1 MGCSGLGK
9 KQNLFSR
16 TLFYMEVDMRAKK
29 YTHKESA
36 VSPMAPSIRGRVWR
50 QQRQQ
55 FAALNGPDTGFLLCH
70 APKQCLYEQWAN
82 TVQYTATLDIIANCQ
97 GHIMPWVELIKVIF

>member
-1 MGCSGLGK
+1 
-9 KQNLFSR
+9 
-16 TLFYMEVDMRAKK
+16 MRAKK

>member
-1 MGCSGLGK
+1 MC
-9 KQNLFSR
+9 
-16 TLFYMEVDMRAKK
+16 AKK

-82 TVQYTATLDIIANCQ
+82 TVQYTVHWTLLLIA
-97 GHIMPWVELIKVIF
+97 KVILCHGLN